1 MKAASF
7 VDLGHTVELDWLL
20 QGNKVAGAGRAI
32 TFDFDHGMLDFLPC
46 LHSAVQL
53 ELLVG
58 IKEGAA
64 CSTGAAFL
72 KERVGHYRLPFIDH
86 ESNMRATVGNRVL
99 WEADTCDN
107 LVGHE
112 NKSMDLHW
120 DLEICLEVSVELM
133 IQLLF
138 LSSHEV
144 GSHVIVIGLLP
155 TICLLLVV
163 QPDLV
168 DRLNIVKNNL
178 AIVILKQLFQGVG
191 YHVSHLHH

>member
-1 MKAASF
+1 MTPASF
-7 VDLGHTVELDWLL
+7 VNLGHTVELDWLL
-20 QGNKVAGAGRAI
+20 QGNEVAGAGRAI
-32 TFDFDHGMLDFLPC
+32 TFDFDHGMLDFLPW

-72 KERVGHYRLPFIDH
+72 KERVGHDWLPFIDH
-86 ESNMRATVGNRVL
+86 ESYMRATVGNRVL

-107 LVGHE
+107 LVGYE
-112 NKSMDLHW
+112 NESVDLHW

-133 IQLLF
+133 SQFLF
-138 LSSHEV
+138 LPSHKV
-144 GSHVIVIGLLP
+144 GGHMIVIGLLP
-155 TICLLLVV
+155 PVCLLLVV

-168 DRLNIVKNNL
+168 DGLNSVKNNL
-178 AIVILKQLFQGVG
+178 AIVILKQLFQGTR

>member
-1 MKAASF
+1 
-7 VDLGHTVELDWLL
+7 
-20 QGNKVAGAGRAI
+20 
-32 TFDFDHGMLDFLPC
+32 
-46 LHSAVQL
+46 
-53 ELLVG
+53 
-58 IKEGAA
+58 
-64 CSTGAAFL
+64 
-72 KERVGHYRLPFIDH
+72 
-86 ESNMRATVGNRVL
+86 MRATVGNRVL

-107 LVGHE
+107 LVGYE
-112 NKSMDLHW
+112 NKSMYLHW

-155 TICLLLVV
+155 TIYLLLVV

-168 DRLNIVKNNL
+168 DGLNIVKNNL
-178 AIVILKQLFQGVG
+178 AIVILKQLFQGAG